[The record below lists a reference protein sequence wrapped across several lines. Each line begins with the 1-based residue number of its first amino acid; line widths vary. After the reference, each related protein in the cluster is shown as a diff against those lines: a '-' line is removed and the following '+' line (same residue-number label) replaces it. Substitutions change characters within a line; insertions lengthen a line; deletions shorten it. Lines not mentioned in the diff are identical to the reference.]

1 MDYQPLP
8 AAGRAAPAD
17 TYPGRAH
24 YDLDAWQVSRSLVK
38 SVYLLTKGFPRDELF
53 GLTSQMRRAA
63 ISIPSNIAEGA
74 ARSGNREFA
83 QFLNIARGS
92 LSELETQLVIAA
104 DLGYIQSHDPIFALV
119 DRISRLLT
127 GLHKSLRR

>member
-1 MDYQPLP
+1 
-8 AAGRAAPAD
+8 
-17 TYPGRAH
+17 
-24 YDLDAWQVSRSLVK
+24 
-38 SVYLLTKGFPRDELF
+38 
-53 GLTSQMRRAA
+53 MRRAA

-92 LSELETQLVIAA
+92 SLSELETQLVIAA
-104 DLGYIQSHDPIFALV
+104 DLDYIKSNDPIFALV